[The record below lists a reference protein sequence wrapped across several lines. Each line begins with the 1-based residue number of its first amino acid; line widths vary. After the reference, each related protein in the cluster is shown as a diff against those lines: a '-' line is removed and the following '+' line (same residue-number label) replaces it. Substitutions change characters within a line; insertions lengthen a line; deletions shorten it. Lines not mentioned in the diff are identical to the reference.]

1 MGEEI
6 RRASVT
12 IRAVAETRAL
22 TLGDVA
28 DLHVGQILKLQ
39 ATANSR
45 IKVESAEQPLFWAY
59 LGQNDGYYTL
69 CIDETFDRAAR
80 VHQRSPGRVRDAGRR
95 RRILL
100 AARLA
105 G

>member
-12 IRAVAETRAL
+12 IRAVAATHEL

-28 DLHVGQILKLQ
+28 DLQVGQILKLE
-39 ATANSR
+39 ATATSR

-59 LGQNDGYYTL
+59 LGQNEGYYTL
-69 CIDETFDRAAR
+69 CIDEAFDE
-80 VHQRSPGRVRDAGRR
+80 QREFINDVLGG
-95 RRILL
+95 
-100 AARLA
+100 
-105 G
+105 

>member
-1 MGEEI
+1 
-6 RRASVT
+6 VT
-12 IRAVAETRAL
+12 IRAIAETTEL

-28 DLHVGQILKLQ
+28 DLKVGQVLKLQ

-59 LGQNDGYYTL
+59 LGQNEGHHTL
-69 CIDETFDRAAR
+69 CIDETFDQ
-80 VHQRSPGRVRDAGRR
+80 QREFINDV
-95 RRILL
+95 
-100 AARLA
+100 LA